1 MPLFV
6 NKKKIED
13 FETIEEFW
21 AKYGDDL
28 RPAAEQ
34 FKQIKPETETLKLLY
49 VSQREYA
56 TIDRSTD
63 HINTIGSDEATTCH
77 VIVLHFQGTGIVSLG
92 HIDGSKVG
100 FGVKGML
107 NEMKAAFC
115 KGSVDECIQYPS
127 VDLYMAGGFCDNKR
141 TSQSNTMKLLQFFMK
156 QEINIH
162 IQLACVSELNDV
174 VREGNHWPVVYG
186 VGVSFARNSCFG
198 PGVLGIYP
206 ASFPKEN
213 ESVIPQITLRGA
225 RLVMDKTMRSLYDG
239 KKKQMTIG
247 PYDWFGDFVKNDD
260 DTRDLTDGE
269 IRRAFSTSPL
279 VEKPEFSQTIKEQ
292 YTYLADN
299 VILKSTTNQVLHYSL
314 TPEGTWVPA

>member
-28 RPAAEQ
+28 RAAAEK
-34 FKQIKPETETLKLLY
+34 FKQMNPETEKMKLLY

-56 TIDRSTD
+56 TIDWGTD
-63 HINTIGSDEATTCH
+63 NICTIGSDEATTCH

-92 HIDGSKVG
+92 HIDGSKRGREYPIPQCG
-100 FGVKGML
+100 FVHGR
-107 NEMKAAFC
+107 
-115 KGSVDECIQYPS
+115 
-127 VDLYMAGGFCDNKR
+127 GFCDNR
-141 TSQSNTMKLLQFFMK
+141 GISQSNTMKLLKLFMK
-156 QEINIH
+156 QEINIY

-174 VREGNHWPVVYG
+174 VHEGNHWPVVYG
-186 VGVSFARNSCFG
+186 VGVSFGKNSRFG
-198 PGVLGIYP
+198 LGLLDIYP
-206 ASFPKEN
+206 AYFPKEN
-213 ESVIPQITLRGA
+213 EEVIPQITLRGA
-225 RLVMDKTMRSLYDG
+225 RLVMDKTVPALFCNDG

-247 PYDWFGDFVKNDD
+247 PYDWFWDILKNDD

-269 IRRAFSTSPL
+269 IRRNFSTSPL

-292 YTYLADN
+292 YKYLADN
-299 VILKSTTNQVLHYSL
+299 VILQSTKNQVLHYIL
-314 TPEGTWVPA
+314 NPEGKWVPT